1 MKQCFL
7 FHCLSQREHII
18 EAGGFPSFR
27 ITPPEPVGPCNYLDV
42 RKGQSTGSYFLRFN
56 IMFYDGTRKKYHSE
70 SVNEEDLE
78 KMLRAFM
85 DRSVLPYV
93 NRWTAETAEN

>member
-1 MKQCFL
+1 
-7 FHCLSQREHII
+7 
-18 EAGGFPSFR
+18 
-27 ITPPEPVGPCNYLDV
+27 
-42 RKGQSTGSYFLRFN
+42 
-56 IMFYDGTRKKYHSE
+56 MFYDGTRKKYHSE